1 MTQWTE
7 LSDSERIEEL
17 RRDVLKTMGAV
28 NQLSAHSEL
37 VDRTI
42 SELVQRIDR
51 LESQAAE
58 LESQREV
65 KLRNSAKNRSKK
77 RR

>member
-37 VDRTI
+37 VI
-42 SELVQRIDR
+42 VQSLNLFGELIVWNPRPQNWN
-51 LESQAAE
+51 
-58 LESQREV
+58 
-65 KLRNSAKNRSKK
+65 LRGR
-77 RR
+77 

>member
-42 SELVQRIDR
+42 SELVRRIDR

-58 LESQREV
+58 
-65 KLRNSAKNRSKK
+65 
-77 RR
+77 